1 MTTIEELARY
11 CTDNYEW
18 QVECPGHCKDEKSP
32 KTDKIHNL
40 RKIIFHPKITE
51 KAFQETKTVDST
63 WKIHSV
69 HNTGIEGIVEER
81 MFTCCCEKCMFGVG
95 EL

>member
-11 CTDNYEW
+11 CTDNDEW
-18 QVECPGHCKDEKSP
+18 QVECPGHCEDEKSP

-40 RKIIFHPKITE
+40 GKIIFHPKITK
-51 KAFQETKTVDST
+51 KAFQETKTVDGM

-69 HNTGIEGIVEER
+69 HNMNRRNYRGKDVY
-81 MFTCCCEKCMFGVG
+81 V
-95 EL
+95 LL